1 VGSISA
7 DPILVEAA
15 RGEMVES
22 RHRGAFAV
30 VDAAGRIVLARGDVD
45 RPVYPRSA
53 IKPLQAL
60 PLIETGAAAHFGLG
74 DREIMLA
81 CASHDGN
88 PAVVAA
94 VEAWLARIG
103 LTPDDLECG
112 SDAPGDP
119 AAAQALIRAGAPPS
133 ALHNNCSGK
142 HTGFLSTARH
152 LGEPT
157 HGYIG
162 AEHPV
167 QRRVEAV
174 LSSMTGLDLE
184 RAPHATDGCGIPVIG
199 IPLKAMARAMARLA
213 DTTGLAAERAAA
225 AGRILK
231 AMAAEFELVP
241 GGSRFRREVM
251 RVAAAAVRL
260 KPGAEGVACAA
271 LPQHGLGIALKIDDG
286 AGRAADVAMGA
297 VLLKLGM
304 LGEAQAAEIAAV
316 LRPPIKNVAGRIVGE
331 VRPVAAA
338 FE

>member
-1 VGSISA
+1 VSSSSA

-81 CASHDGN
+81 CASHNGN

-112 SDAPGDP
+112 ADAPSDA

-142 HTGFLSTARH
+142 HAGFLSTARH

-213 DTTGLAAERAAA
+213 DCTGLAAERAAA

-231 AMAAEFELVP
+231 AMAAEFELVA

-251 RVAAAAVRL
+251 RVAAAKVRL

-304 LGEAQAAEIAAV
+304 LGQAQAAEIAAV
-316 LRPPIKNVAGRIVGE
+316 LRPPIKNAAGRIVGE